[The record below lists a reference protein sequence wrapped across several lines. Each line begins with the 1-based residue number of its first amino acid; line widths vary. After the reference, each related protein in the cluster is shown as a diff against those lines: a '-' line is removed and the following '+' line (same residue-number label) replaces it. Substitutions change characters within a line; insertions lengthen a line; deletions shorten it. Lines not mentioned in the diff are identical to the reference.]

1 VFVRSARALIRLC
14 LAAKNAT
21 SATSPQRM
29 PQNRM
34 LGRTEHDTLVKTRK
48 ISHQDEPRTFPDD
61 RVSRLEDL
69 FLRLPPRPRSRV
81 LGFAITTAM
90 VALSFAALLGMYQR
104 GGMLGRFPMTKAGVI
119 DVILRKEG
127 ALTLVVKGNGVGCP
141 VTTREGMGSRLTRL
155 LAQQL
160 AAQIT
165 WESRDPGC
173 QVRVVFPD
181 S

>member
-1 VFVRSARALIRLC
+1 
-14 LAAKNAT
+14 
-21 SATSPQRM
+21 
-29 PQNRM
+29 M

-127 ALTLVVKGNGVGCP
+127 ALTLVVKTRAAAEGCEP
-141 VTTREGMGSRLTRL
+141 TRL
-155 LAQQL
+155 LHIELRRLSIASSSSCS
-160 AAQIT
+160 AV
-165 WESRDPGC
+165 SHYK
-173 QVRVVFPD
+173 VVT
-181 S
+181 